1 MKVWLVSVGEY
12 SDYRVLYVFDENHRI
27 EAAEAAE
34 LIGGRVE
41 EDAVELN
48 SFLPDKPPA
57 GMRFFSFQMNKSG
70 DADQWF
76 ESCLLTENGGLRKSK
91 YFVLTHKMDPIE
103 RKSYWRLYVYLYARD
118 KQHAVKIANE
128 IRVQILAGAKPMEGT
143 VP

>member
-12 SDYRVLYVFDENHRI
+12 SDYRVLYIFDENHRI

-34 LIGGRVE
+34 LIGGRME
-41 EDAVELN
+41 EDAFELN

-57 GMRFFSFQMNKSG
+57 GMRFFVVEMNKSG
-70 DADQWF
+70 HAEFSQRF
-76 ESCLLTENGGLRKSK
+76 LLTDEGKLRETK
-91 YFVLTHKMDPIE
+91 YFVRTHKTDPIK